1 MRNMIYPFL
10 NNGEIVNFSIKKM
23 RLNLK
28 INLNH
33 SVWHFH
39 FLNIFF
45 QHLFYY
51 LYFEKKIKYYESIEI
66 HLVAAASI
74 LNSFSWF
81 KGGHTVILICT
92 SPGTIYAA
100 IVTCLLLVTIYAF
113 RFILVVVQ
121 NSTVY
126 HLVFLLWE
134 GKKYNEKWKGKRIWE
149 ILEVT
154 CILIC

>member
-1 MRNMIYPFL
+1 MIYPFL
-10 NNGEIVNFSIKKM
+10 NNGEIVNFNIKK
-23 RLNLK
+23 K
-28 INLNH
+28 C
-33 SVWHFH
+33 VWIWKLIWTILTLSFFKYFFSTS
-39 FLNIFF
+39 FLLFIFWK
-45 QHLFYY
+45 
-51 LYFEKKIKYYESIEI
+51 KKIKYYESIEI

-134 GKKYNEKWKGKRIWE
+134 GKKYNKKWKGKRIWE

>member
-1 MRNMIYPFL
+1 MIYPFL
-10 NNGEIVNFSIKKM
+10 NNGEIVNFNIKK
-23 RLNLK
+23 K
-28 INLNH
+28 C
-33 SVWHFH
+33 VWIWKLIWTILTLSFFKYFFWTS
-39 FLNIFF
+39 FLLFIFWK
-45 QHLFYY
+45 
-51 LYFEKKIKYYESIEI
+51 KKIKYYESIEI

-134 GKKYNEKWKGKRIWE
+134 GKKI
-149 ILEVT
+149 
-154 CILIC
+154 

>member
-1 MRNMIYPFL
+1 MIYPFL
-10 NNGEIVNFSIKKM
+10 NNGEIVNFNIKKCVWIWK
-23 RLNLK
+23 LIWTILTLSFFKYFFSTSFFIIYILK
-28 INLNH
+28 
-33 SVWHFH
+33 
-39 FLNIFF
+39 
-45 QHLFYY
+45 
-51 LYFEKKIKYYESIEI
+51 KKIKYYESIEI

-92 SPGTIYAA
+92 SPGTIYSA

-134 GKKYNEKWKGKRIWE
+134 GKKYNKKWKGKRIWE

>member
-1 MRNMIYPFL
+1 MIYPFL
-10 NNGEIVNFSIKKM
+10 NNGEIVNFNQKKC
-23 RLNLK
+23 
-28 INLNH
+28 
-33 SVWHFH
+33 VWIWKLIWTILTLII

-45 QHLFYY
+45 EHLFYY

-81 KGGHTVILICT
+81 KGGHTIILKCT

-126 HLVFLLWE
+126 HLVFLLGE
-134 GKKYNEKWKGKRIWE
+134 GNKYNKKWKGKRIWE

>member
-1 MRNMIYPFL
+1 
-10 NNGEIVNFSIKKM
+10 M

-28 INLNH
+28 INFNYTDT
-33 SVWHFH
+33 FII
-39 FLNIFF
+39 LNIFF

-51 LYFEKKIKYYESIEI
+51 LYFEKKIKLYGSIEI
-66 HLVAAASI
+66 HVHLVAAASI
-74 LNSFSWF
+74 LKSFSWF
-81 KGGHTVILICT
+81 KGGHTVILKCT

-126 HLVFLLWE
+126 HLVFLL
-134 GKKYNEKWKGKRIWE
+134 
-149 ILEVT
+149 
-154 CILIC
+154 

>member
-1 MRNMIYPFL
+1 MIYPFL
-10 NNGEIVNFSIKKM
+10 NNGEIVNFNIKKCVWIWK
-23 RLNLK
+23 LILTILTLSFFK
-28 INLNH
+28 I
-33 SVWHFH
+33 F
-39 FLNIFF
+39 FFNIFF
-45 QHLFYY
+45 IIYILK
-51 LYFEKKIKYYESIEI
+51 KKIKYYESIEI

-81 KGGHTVILICT
+81 KGGHTVILKCT

-126 HLVFLLWE
+126 HLVFLLGE
-134 GKKYNEKWKGKRIWE
+134 GKKYNKKWKGKRIWE

>member
-1 MRNMIYPFL
+1 
-10 NNGEIVNFSIKKM
+10 M

-28 INLNH
+28 INLNYTDT
-33 SVWHFH
+33 FIFLIF

-45 QHLFYY
+45 IIYILK
-51 LYFEKKIKYYESIEI
+51 KKIKYYESIEI

-149 ILEVT
+149 ILDVT